1 LFPVRRFSLLVS
13 RFPFSISHR
22 FSFAVSRFSVHHG
35 SLIPV
40 HQIESPC
47 RWERTSV
54 ILWPAESLLR
64 FRPAL

>member
-35 SLIPV
+35 SLIPA
-40 HQIESPC
+40 HQILSPC
-47 RWERTSV
+47 GWERTGA
-54 ILWPAESLLR
+54 ILWLAE
-64 FRPAL
+64 